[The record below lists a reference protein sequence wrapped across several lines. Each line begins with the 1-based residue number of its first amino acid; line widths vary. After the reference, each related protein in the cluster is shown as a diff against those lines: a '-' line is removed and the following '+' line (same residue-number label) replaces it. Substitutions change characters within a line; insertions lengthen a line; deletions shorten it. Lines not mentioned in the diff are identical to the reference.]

1 MKQKLTDA
9 AIRTLRPSPAGRIE
23 ISDTERAGL
32 RFRLTPLG
40 KATWIYQKQVKGGV
54 RRGFALGS
62 YPAMTLSQ
70 ARAAALAIQ
79 IDAERGRDPV
89 KERAIQKRKA
99 DAEALAARTVEDIL
113 TIYIANH
120 VDQELKP
127 GAAREERKRQLNTY
141 LKPHLKKRIDEF
153 SRADIQRVVD
163 NKQAEGKIVMANR
176 LRAAILAFTHW
187 AHKRGHTEKDVG
199 AAVQRAGKETSRD
212 RTPTL
217 AEVREIWAATFDT
230 GDIWG
235 PFFRLCI
242 LTGQRSRS
250 DVLQMKWSWIDF
262 SKSRYEIPNPK
273 NGRPH
278 IVHLCGS
285 AIAELRSIRDMQ
297 DDHSKVPHGK
307 VSQFCPFVFS
317 TTGITPSSGVSKAKA
332 RLDQAIKVNRRKI
345 GRQDTLEPWVLHD
358 LRRAQATA
366 LAEAGFDEGVV
377 DRIQNHVAGGSR
389 ASAVA
394 AVYNKAEKL
403 PERARA
409 LESWADMV
417 LGKWGEVI
425 LVRGGSGRVS

>member
-1 MKQKLTDA
+1 M
-9 AIRTLRPSPAGRIE
+9 
-23 ISDTERAGL
+23 
-32 RFRLTPLG
+32 
-40 KATWIYQKQVKGGV
+40 
-54 RRGFALGS
+54 
-62 YPAMTLSQ
+62 
-70 ARAAALAIQ
+70 
-79 IDAERGRDPV
+79 
-89 KERAIQKRKA
+89 
-99 DAEALAARTVEDIL
+99 AARTVADIL
-113 TIYIANH
+113 VIYIANY

-127 GAAREERKRQLNTY
+127 GAAREERKRQLMTY
-141 LKPHLKKRIDEF
+141 LKPHFKKRIDEF
-153 SRADIQRVVD
+153 SRADIQRIVD
-163 NKQAEGKIVMANR
+163 SKQAEGKIVMANR

-187 AHKRGHTEKDVG
+187 ALKRGHTEKDAG
-199 AAVQRAGKETSRD
+199 AAVQRAGKETARV
-212 RTPTL
+212 RTPPL
-217 AEVREIWAATFDT
+217 AEVREIWAATHEA

-235 PFFRLCI
+235 PLFRLCI

-285 AIAELRSIRDMQ
+285 AMAELRSIRDMQ
-297 DDHSKVPHGK
+297 DYR
-307 VSQFCPFVFS
+307 SQLPDGSFSEISQPCPFVFS

-332 RLDQAIKVNRRKI
+332 RLDQAIGANRRKI
-345 GRQDTLEPWVLHD
+345 GLQDPFEPWVLHD

-409 LESWADMV
+409 LEAWADMV
-417 LGKWGEVI
+417 LGK
-425 LVRGGSGRVS
+425 